1 MLHLISIGLFSENDM
16 SVNAVETAMHCD
28 ELFAEFYTSQVNTT
42 AEKLGKFIGKP
53 VKELKREDVEE
64 HGDRL
69 INMAKEKDV
78 GILVG
83 GDCLTATTHFS
94 LVLDARKA
102 GVKVNIVH
110 GSSVYTAICE
120 TGMQIYKFGR
130 TTTLPSFRAKS
141 CYEVIEK
148 NKNMGLHTLI
158 LLDIG
163 MTVRGGIESL
173 IFLENEE
180 KKGLVTAETKMVACC
195 KLGSPDGIIK
205 YGTPLKLMDSREL
218 EKTQALLIL
227 PGELHFKEEE
237 ALESFRI

>member
-1 MLHLISIGLFSENDM
+1 MLHLISMGLFNENDM

-28 ELFAEFYTSQVNTT
+28 ELFVEFYTSQVNTT
-42 AEKLGKFIGKP
+42 AEKLSSFIGHQ

-78 GILVG
+78 GLLVG

-102 GVKVNIVH
+102 GIKVNIVH
-110 GSSVYTAICE
+110 GSSIYTAICE
-120 TGMQIYKFGR
+120 TGLQIYKFGR
-130 TTTLPSFRAKS
+130 TTTLPSFKAKS
-141 CYEVIEK
+141 CYEVIEA
-148 NKNMGLHTLI
+148 NKKAGLHTLV

-163 MTVRGGIESL
+163 MTVRSGIEAL
-173 IFLENEE
+173 FNLEKEEE
-180 KKGLVTAETKMVACC
+180 KGIITTETKIVACC
-195 KLGSPDGIIK
+195 RLGSPESVIK
-205 YGTPLKLMDSREL
+205 FGTPLQLINSKEL
-218 EKTQALLIL
+218 DKTQALLII

-237 ALESFRI
+237 ALESFR